1 MIFFFSLGPM
11 VRSWCMRYEAKHRY
25 FKQLAGI
32 LGNFT
37 NVAYSLAMRHQRLQ
51 CLKVD
56 SLGAFCSDFLHKP
69 VEIGTQWLYDLLLGI
84 LSPCDHRK

>member
-1 MIFFFSLGPM
+1 MIFYSLGPM

-25 FKQLAGI
+25 FKQLASI

-37 NVAYSLAMRHQRLQ
+37 NVAYSLAVRHQRLQ

-56 SLGAFCSDFLHKP
+56 PLGTFCCEFLHKP
-69 VEIGTQWLYDLLLGI
+69 VEIGN
-84 LSPCDHRK
+84 

>member
-1 MIFFFSLGPM
+1 M

-37 NVAYSLAMRHQRLQ
+37 NVAYSLAARHQRLQ
-51 CLKVD
+51 CLKVN
-56 SLGAFCSDFLHKP
+56 SSGNFCGEFLQKP
-69 VEIGTQWLYDLLLGI
+69 VQIGK
-84 LSPCDHRK
+84 CNHRNFRIFVSELTVT

>member
-1 MIFFFSLGPM
+1 MFIFLQMIFYSLGPM

-25 FKQLAGI
+25 FKQLAGV

-56 SLGAFCSDFLHKP
+56 SLGTFCCEFLHKP
-69 VEIGTQWLYDLLLGI
+69 VEIGDSLLYDLF
-84 LSPCDHRK
+84 